1 MTVDHRT
8 RIDGEHA
15 VQPAVEVF
23 ASVLPNEFAAHADL
37 LERAVR
43 AIDPPPLVIEAGRD
57 AGRDVCTLSTRDGRV
72 VVQPGAADE
81 GGRAGLRL
89 RLDDSR
95 LADLLVDQ
103 VTVAGW
109 WTNGTLD
116 LDGRFEDLLD
126 WWLQLRGACDGV
138 APHVAGDVA
147 LVDADGAPLD
157 LTRSFAADDPLEEIG
172 DFLQRAGFV
181 RIRGLFTERE
191 MAAVARDMDVA
202 APSFTNGDGNSWWAT
217 LDTGEER
224 VVRMQGFDERSP
236 TVAALMADDRFLRL
250 GDLTGDHHEWGTMP
264 GNRIEALFKPTGVVE
279 GISDIP
285 WHKDCAL
292 GRHAFDCSFTT
303 VGISVTGADA
313 VSGQLRAVAGS
324 HRALLWPMLH
334 REDRCDLPAVDLPT
348 ETGDVTVHLS
358 CTLHM
363 AQAPVTRERRV
374 LYTSFRLPLRGTA
387 AEAEARERLRAIREA
402 APIEAPVTA

>member
-1 MTVDHRT
+1 MTVDQRT
-8 RIDGEHA
+8 RVDGEQE
-15 VQPAVEVF
+15 VQPAAEVF
-23 ASVLPNEFAAHADL
+23 ASVLPAAFAAHAER

-43 AIDPPPLVIEAGRD
+43 AFDPPPLVIESGRD
-57 AGRDVCTLSTRDGRV
+57 ACTLSTRDGRV
-72 VVQPGAADE
+72 VVQPGDH
-81 GGRAGLRL
+81 GDRLRL
-89 RLDDSR
+89 RVDDAR
-95 LADLLVDQ
+95 LADLLADQ
-103 VTVAGW
+103 VTVTGW

-126 WWLQLRGACDGV
+126 WWLLLRGACDGV

-147 LVDADGAPLD
+147 LVDAGGAPLD
-157 LTRSFAADDPLEEIG
+157 LTRSFAADDPPDEIA

-181 RIRGLFTERE
+181 HIRGLFTGDE
-191 MAAVARDMDVA
+191 MAAVSRDMDAA
-202 APSFTNGDGNSWWAT
+202 APNYTNGDGNSWWARV
-217 LDTGEER
+217 DTGEER
-224 VVRMQGFDERSP
+224 VVRMQGFDEQSP
-236 TVAALMADDRFLRL
+236 TVAALMADPRFLRL

-264 GNRIEALFKPTGVVE
+264 GNRIEALFKPIGVVE

-334 REDRCDLPAVDLPT
+334 PEDRCDLPAVDLPT
-348 ETGDVTVHLS
+348 ATGDVTVHLS

-363 AQAPVTRERRV
+363 AQAPVSRERRV
-374 LYTSFRLPLRGTA
+374 LYTSFRLPLHGSA
-387 AEAEARERLRAIREA
+387 AEAEARERLREIREA
-402 APIEAPVTA
+402 APAGPGSSGLAGTAV